1 MSGSWAASDTVQV
14 TVSPSTSLVIQ
25 VRAEESAWQ
34 VTLPT
39 TEGQLLLYDAQG
51 RRLWQAPASPAV
63 TIPRQGLAPG
73 VYTLLWQ
80 SSTGIVTRK
89 LLQP

>member
-1 MSGSWAASDTVQV
+1 MH
-14 TVSPSTSLVIQ
+14 

-39 TEGQLLLYDAQG
+39 AEGQLLLYDAQG

-80 SSTGIVTRK
+80 SSTGIATRK